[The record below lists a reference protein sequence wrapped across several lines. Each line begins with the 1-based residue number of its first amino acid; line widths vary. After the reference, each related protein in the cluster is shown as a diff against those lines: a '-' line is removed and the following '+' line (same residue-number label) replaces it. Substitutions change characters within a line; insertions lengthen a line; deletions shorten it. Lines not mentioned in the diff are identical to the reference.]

1 MPLYNDEIQE
11 YCRLVIEKYHPLC
24 IILFGSLARPDYSE
38 RSDVDLIIIANS
50 FPKNVDARSKSLFL
64 LNPSFAPIEPIG
76 FLPSEFEKM
85 IEKRNCTAIFAMEEG
100 IPLFGEQYFNDLKQ
114 KYLQIK
120 KKYKIEKSISAWI
133 CRN

>member
-1 MPLYNDEIQE
+1 
-11 YCRLVIEKYHPLC
+11 VIEKYNPLC
-24 IILFGSLARPDYSE
+24 IILFGSLARTDYSE

-50 FPKNVDARSKSLFL
+50 FPENVDARSKALFL
-64 LNPSFAPIEPIG
+64 LNPTFAPIEPIG

-100 IPLFGEQYFNDLKQ
+100 IPLFGELYFNDLKQ

-120 KKYKIEKSISAWI
+120 KNYKLEKSGSAWI
-133 CRN
+133 CKK